1 MKAHNNH
8 LTGTP
13 QPVSTPTDGSP
24 TYTLWKD
31 PLVWVLLLA
40 ALAVRLLYNL
50 ALHPGGHLPLDF
62 VIDEHEYFSAAHV
75 FAEGRGFAFYNDFI
89 WVRPPLYVLFLGL
102 LFEVGGGYQYLTV
115 LVTQSLMSVAS
126 MLPFGLLAAA
136 VRGRAAA
143 RWTLGLGAVYLPFA
157 LFAGLLVSETLF
169 LLFFGFALLALWG
182 GRQALV
188 GGRSRMAYLWLTC
201 SGLLLGC
208 ATLTRS
214 TALVFIP
221 ITALWL
227 LFSLPR
233 TWAPGKR
240 LAPAVL
246 LGLVGLATLVPW
258 AARNYVA
265 YHRFIPVDTTGGY
278 NLWLASLGVRD
289 EPRIQDELRGIGGQ
303 AERQDYA
310 FARAWER
317 ITADPAAFV
326 GKGLKESL
334 DLWKPSLS
342 AEENAVQGYPSGRVP
357 AWHLTL
363 LFVFDT
369 LLYAAILLLAV
380 CGFALSKPTPLKWL
394 TLGWVLLWVV
404 MSFVFFAVT
413 RFRMP
418 VVAALLPWAGAG
430 ITALPSLRDWRATHM
445 LTRVASAAAVVAIIA
460 VVGLNVP
467 LGDTM
472 TGIDAWQRQAPY
484 REGERLLS
492 EGRLAD
498 AVESYQHAD
507 LNIADTRYGLAAA
520 LLQQGS
526 TDEALAALRQN
537 EPGDRY
543 EAPILRG
550 QAARMQGNLDNAR
563 SFFNARVVQVA
574 GDEALRWAWDHLR
587 PADVQSLEVGSGLDV
602 GYIRGFHGPEKD
614 AGGRSFRWSTVRAEV
629 RGLAGG
635 ACSLEWSGWRPS
647 GLPQAEVI
655 LTKTNAPN
663 TAMPLLK
670 TTLPN
675 AEGWVATR
683 LTSPGPDTISG
694 LALEVNAFVISG
706 SDPRLVG
713 VQIAQVNACQP

>member
-1 MKAHNNH
+1 MKAHNNDF
-8 LTGTP
+8 TGTP
-13 QPVSTPTDGSP
+13 QTVSAPTDGSP
-24 TYTLWKD
+24 SYTLWKD

-40 ALAVRLLYNL
+40 ALAFRLLYNL
-50 ALHPGGHLPLDF
+50 ALHPDGHPPLDF
-62 VIDEHEYFSAAHV
+62 VIDEREYFSAAHV

-102 LFEVGGGYQYLTV
+102 LFEVGGGYQYLAV

-126 MLPFGLLAAA
+126 MLPFGLLAAE
-136 VRGRAAA
+136 VRGMAAA
-143 RWTLGLGAVYLPFA
+143 RWTLGLGAVYLPFT

-169 LLFFGFALLALWG
+169 LLFFGYALLALWR
-182 GRQALV
+182 GRQTLV
-188 GGRSRMAYLWLTC
+188 GGRSRRAYLWLAGG
-201 SGLLLGC
+201 GLLLGC

-221 ITALWL
+221 ICALWL

-233 TWAPGKR
+233 TWIPSKR
-240 LAPAVL
+240 FVPAIVVVI
-246 LGLVGLATLVPW
+246 VGLATLVPW
-258 AARNYVA
+258 TARNYVV
-265 YHRFIPVDTTGGY
+265 YHRFIAVDTTGGY

-289 EPRIQDELRGIGGQ
+289 EPRMQDELRGIQGQ

-317 ITADPAAFV
+317 ITVDPATFV

-342 AEENAVQGYPSGRVP
+342 AEENAVQGYLSGRVP
-357 AWHLTL
+357 AWHLAL
-363 LFVFDT
+363 LFVFDN

-380 CGFALSKPTPLKWL
+380 CGFALSKPTSLKWL
-394 TLGWVLLWVV
+394 TIGWVLLWVV

-418 VVAALLPWAGAG
+418 VLAALLPWAGVG
-430 ITALPSLRDWRATHM
+430 IATLPRLRGWRATNV
-445 LTRVASAAAVVAIIA
+445 LTRISSAVAVLAIVL

-467 LGDTM
+467 LGDTL
-472 TGIDAWQRQAPY
+472 TGIEAWQRQVPY
-484 REGERLLS
+484 REGERLLG
-492 EGRLAD
+492 EGRVAD
-498 AVESYQHAD
+498 AVESYRHAD

-526 TDEALAALRQN
+526 TDAAMATLSQA
-537 EPGDRY
+537 EPEDRY
-543 EAPILRG
+543 EVPILRG
-550 QAARMQGNLDNAR
+550 QAARMQGNLDDAR

-574 GDEALRWAWDHLR
+574 GDEALRWAWDHLH
-587 PADVQSLEVGSGLDV
+587 PADVQSLELGSGLDV
-602 GYIRGFHGPEKD
+602 GYVKGFHGPEKD
-614 AGGRSFRWSTVRAEV
+614 AGGRSFRWSTGRAEV
-629 RGLAGG
+629 KGVAGG
-635 ACSLEWSGWRPS
+635 VCSLEWSGWRPS

-655 LTKTNAPN
+655 LTHTNASN
-663 TAMPLLK
+663 TATQLLK

-675 AEGWVATR
+675 AEGLITTK
-683 LTSPGPDTISG
+683 LTSPGPDTINA
-694 LALEVNAFVISG
+694 LVLEVNSFVISG

-713 VQIAQVNACQP
+713 LQVAQVNACQP